1 MLLTWTLPQLLVD
14 FLIRI
19 FYIISTLADR
29 LNSINLFWAVQ
40 SWQCFLFCGL
50 AIRQNVQTSSSEKEK
65 KTHLIFNPLIW
76 LNNDSKTCLYCW
88 ARRALHIF
96 YLLRISLLLLGGER
110 KEECS
115 CAMEKNNCHKH
126 CGTKKEAASCYSNK
140 FDIMVWG

>member
-1 MLLTWTLPQLLVD
+1 MPS
-14 FLIRI
+14 ISC
-19 FYIISTLADR
+19 ISTLADR

-50 AIRQNVQTSSSEKEK
+50 IIRQNVQTCSSRRK
-65 KTHLIFNPLIW
+65 KKINAYLIFNPPVW

-88 ARRALHIF
+88 VRRALHIF
-96 YLLRISLLLLGGER
+96 YLLRISLLLLWGES

-126 CGTKKEAASCYSNK
+126 CGTEKAVSCYSNK
-140 FDIMVWG
+140 FDIMVFKAK